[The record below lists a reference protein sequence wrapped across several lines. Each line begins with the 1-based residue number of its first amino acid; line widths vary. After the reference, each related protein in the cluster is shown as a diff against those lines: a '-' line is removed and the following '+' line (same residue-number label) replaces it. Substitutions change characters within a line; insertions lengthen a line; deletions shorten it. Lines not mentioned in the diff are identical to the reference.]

1 MQRGNVSPADLVPE
15 SPIDALRAHLAPLQ
29 DLKSAAAVLEW
40 DEEVY
45 LPSGALAARAQQ
57 TATLRHL
64 AHVQFTAP
72 ETGRLIDAAA
82 NVAET
87 EDDRALVNL
96 VRRDYDRA
104 IRIPATLVH
113 AFAEASAH
121 ARKAWQAA
129 REARSF
135 AGFAPALGTLLDLS
149 RQKARAIDAN
159 APIYDVLMDEFE
171 PGARTEDV
179 ERLFGDVQRALAPLA
194 ASAASRPPDA
204 SCLYGNFP
212 EAQQWA
218 FCTRVLA
225 DLGFSFDHGRLDASA
240 HPFTTTFHP
249 TDVRLTTRI
258 QPDYFPSAF
267 YGALHEAGHGLYEQ
281 GIDLKWARTPLAEGT
296 SLGVH
301 ESQSRLYENLVGRHP
316 AFWAHYFPLLQETFP
331 DAVRGVSVEQWHR
344 ALHLVQPSLIRVEA
358 DEVTYPLHISVRFS
372 IERALLEERLA
383 LDDLPAAWNDAYE
396 ALLGVRPAH
405 DGEGVLQ
412 DIHWALGA
420 FGYFPTYTLGSI
432 MAAQLFEAYERDGGS
447 AAAAFSSGHFTP
459 LRDWLRT
466 HIHQY
471 GRSRSAAHLVLDATG
486 EALSADA
493 YLRDLRARYSAS
505 ATL

>member
-1 MQRGNVSPADLVPE
+1 VQRANAYPAEPVPE
-15 SPIDALRAHLAPLQ
+15 SPLDALRTHLAPIQ

-45 LPSGALAARAQQ
+45 LPSGALDARARQ

-72 ETGRLIDAAA
+72 ETGRLLDEAAREA
-82 NVAET
+82 AS
-87 EDDRALVNL
+87 EDDLALVDV
-96 VRRDYDRA
+96 VRRDFERA
-104 IRIPATLVH
+104 IRIPASLVH
-113 AFAEASAH
+113 AMTEASAH

-135 AGFAPALGTLLDLS
+135 AGFAPALGRLLDLS
-149 RQKARAIDAN
+149 RQKARALDAN

-171 PGARTEDV
+171 PGARTEHV
-179 ERLFGDVQRALAPLA
+179 ERLFADVQHELAPLA
-194 ASAASRPPDA
+194 TDAASRPPDT
-204 SCLYGNFP
+204 SCLHGHFP
-212 EAQQWA
+212 EDRQWA
-218 FCTRVLA
+218 FCKRVVA
-225 DLGFSFDHGRLDASA
+225 DLGFSFAHGRLDASA
-240 HPFTTTFHP
+240 HPFTTTFDP
-249 TDVRLTTRI
+249 TDVRLTTRV

-316 AFWAHYFPLLQETFP
+316 AFWAHYFPLLQEAFSETLRSVSR
-331 DAVRGVSVEQWHR
+331 DAFHA

-358 DEVTYPLHISVRFS
+358 DEVTYPLHISIRFS
-372 IERALLEERLA
+372 LERALLEERLS
-383 LDDLPAAWNDAYE
+383 LDDLPTAWNDAYE
-396 ALLGVRPAH
+396 NLLGIRPAH

-432 MAAQLFEAYERDGGS
+432 MAAQLFEAAERDLGPQS
-447 AAAAFSSGHFTP
+447 EAFAHGDFQP
-459 LRDWLRT
+459 LRDWMRVHVHT
-466 HIHQY
+466 F
-471 GRSRSAAHLVLDATG
+471 GRSRTAARIVQDATG
-486 EALSADA
+486 EALSATA
-493 YLRDLRARYSAS
+493 YLRDLHRRYGQPVP
-505 ATL
+505 L